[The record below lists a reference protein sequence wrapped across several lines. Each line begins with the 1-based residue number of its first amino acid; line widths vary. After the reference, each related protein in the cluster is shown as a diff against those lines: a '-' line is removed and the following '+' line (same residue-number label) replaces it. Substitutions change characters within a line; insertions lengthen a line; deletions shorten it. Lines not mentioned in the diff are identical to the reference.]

1 MKTRLIDTWTAGK
14 AAINAWLAVP
24 SPVTAELT
32 ARADFDSVTVDLQ
45 HGLIDYQAAL
55 TMLQAMSASGATPLA
70 RAPWLD
76 PGLIMKLLDAG
87 ALGIVCPMI
96 NTPEDAE
103 KLVRCTRYA
112 PRGTRSFG
120 PTRSAIV
127 YGAQYWTRAN
137 TDVVTL
143 AMIETAEALDNLDA
157 IVATP
162 DLSGVYIGPSDL
174 SLSMGHTP
182 KLDHDEPAV
191 VAAIHRIRSAAHR
204 AGIKAGI
211 HCLSPS
217 YARSMIDAGFDLV
230 TLGSDLRIY
239 VAALEET
246 IETLKG
252 TPPSPSCPP

>member
-1 MKTRLIDTWTAGK
+1 MKTRLLDTWAAGK
-14 AAINAWLAVP
+14 AAINGWLAVP

-32 ARADFDSVTVDLQ
+32 AKADLDSVTIDLQ
-45 HGLIDYQAAL
+45 HGLIDYPAAL
-55 TMLQAMSASGATPLA
+55 TMLQAMSASGVTPIA
-70 RAPWLD
+70 RAPWLE

-103 KLVRCTRYA
+103 NLVRYTRYA
-112 PRGTRSFG
+112 PRGVRSFG
-120 PTRSAIV
+120 PTRAGV
-127 YGAQYWTRAN
+127 AYGAEYWTKAHVS
-137 TDVVTL
+137 VVTL
-143 AMIETAEALDNLDA
+143 AMVETAEAMDNLDA

-174 SLSMGHTP
+174 SLSLGHTP

-191 VAAIHRIRSAAHR
+191 LAAIHRIREAAHE

-211 HCLSPS
+211 HCLSPA

-230 TLGSDLRIY
+230 TVGSDLRIY
-239 VAALEET
+239 VAALNDAVAAVR
-246 IETLKG
+246 G
-252 TPPSPSCPP
+252 